1 MATTN
6 IERSSLEVHV
16 DLCALRYESLDNRL
30 SDIEENVSSIQTMIE
45 KSHMVMVK
53 VMIGTAG
60 TLITGMMST
69 LFVVLTKVH

>member
-1 MATTN
+1 MSTTN